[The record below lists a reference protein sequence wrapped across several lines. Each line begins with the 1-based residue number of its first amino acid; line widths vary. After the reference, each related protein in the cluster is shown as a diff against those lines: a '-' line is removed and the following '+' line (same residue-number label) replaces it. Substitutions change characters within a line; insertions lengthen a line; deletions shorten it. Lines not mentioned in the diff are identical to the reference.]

1 MYCQTQDMRDD
12 YCYHGVLL
20 SLPEKWP
27 SIGSTMR
34 STKTTLFVCWICQ
47 LSIIAILPLKA
58 DWSCRPVQVDGPLE
72 LSRRHANQQTAPTSA
87 SLHLAASCTNLVF
100 AALHLLVERY
110 GFKEWLKLESYSN
123 ACCYTAKFSWMFPY
137 MPANS
142 AHLEPQHLWWSL
154 IWRSPARENKLS
166 QIASV
171 TWLVAIDRRK
181 RPTVRSGLVW
191 IQRDPKNCSHIQSE
205 YVRVVQLLGSQRL
218 WESGNPSLLS
228 LTLVLHSDRKGW
240 RHDAEKDW
248 ERSFRQWR
256 PCLHTDD
263 IDARLRVKYRE
274 V

>member
-142 AHLEPQHLWWSL
+142 AHLEPQHLWWSH
-154 IWRSPARENKLS
+154 IWRSPARESKLS

-181 RPTVRSGLVW
+181 RPTVRSGLAW
-191 IQRDPKNCSHIQSE
+191 IQRVARKDSWDLRDSGRA
-205 YVRVVQLLGSQRL
+205 V
-218 WESGNPSLLS
+218 GNPSLLS
-228 LTLVLHSDRKGW
+228 LTLVLHSDRKGRW
-240 RHDAEKDW
+240 KRL
-248 ERSFRQWR
+248 RSFRQWR
-256 PCLHTDD
+256 PCLHISDD